1 MKNILNK
8 DLGTNKPK
16 EDPSLQELSVLFAE
30 IDQQNKGKKKPTEE
44 EILSDIQAYR
54 LVKQVPKGE

>member
-1 MKNILNK
+1 MNNLLKK
-8 DLGTNKPK
+8 HLGTNKPK
-16 EDPSLQELSVLFAE
+16 EDPSLEELSVLFAE

-54 LVKQVPKGE
+54 LVKQGPKGE